1 MAGSYAT
8 EGSARMLVAATLG
21 PTRLLDNIS
30 VDVGAAAGIDG
41 HSRVESGQSH
51 ELPWRN

>member
-1 MAGSYAT
+1 MV
-8 EGSARMLVAATLG
+8 VAAKLG
-21 PTRLLDNIS
+21 TTRLLDNIA

-41 HSRVESGQSH
+41 HSRVESGQSR